1 LTDNKI
7 IPKLKD
13 PVNEF
18 LSDLFAEMP
27 IGKDFDFEKLVDTVI
42 AKDKFLHDSNGY
54 YIDKQIIFMELGTD
68 EMIKELFE
76 NSGYIEKSIN
86 KYKLTERG
94 ISAKELGGHKQFLI
108 FKKREIRSKKAEQT
122 QKIYFYLPILISI
135 LAILISGFMSWLS
148 YDLSKSKMAKAED
161 VACRLDTLQKHIE
174 LKQQKL
180 QSQVDSISNLF
191 LSKQKDTPTTKQ
203 KSGDKN

>member
-1 LTDNKI
+1 M
-7 IPKLKD
+7 KD

-18 LSDLFAEMP
+18 LSELFAEMP
-27 IGKDFDFEKLVDTVI
+27 IGKDFDFEKLVETVI

-86 KYKLTERG
+86 KYKITERG
-94 ISAKELGGHKQFLI
+94 ILAKDLGGHNQFII
-108 FKKREIRSKKAEQT
+108 FRTKELKAQKAH
-122 QKIYFYLPILISI
+122 QNSKIYYIPILITTI
-135 LAILISGFMSWLS
+135 GIFISGFISWLS
-148 YDLSKSKMAKAED
+148 YDLNKTKMGKAED
-161 VACRLDTLQKHIE
+161 VVCRLDTLQKHIE

-180 QSQVDSISNLF
+180 QSQLDSIFL
-191 LSKQKDTPTTKQ
+191 LSKQKPVDNKNSKTK
-203 KSGDKN
+203 N

>member
-1 LTDNKI
+1 MTENKI

-27 IGKDFDFEKLVDTVI
+27 IGKDFDFETVVDTVI

-54 YIDKQIIFMELGTD
+54 YLDKQIIFKELGTG

-94 ISAKELGGHKQFLI
+94 ILAKDLGGHNQFII
-108 FKKREIRSKKAEQT
+108 FRTKELKAQ
-122 QKIYFYLPILISI
+122 QADQNAKIYYIPIIITLLGIIISTS
-135 LAILISGFMSWLS
+135 ISVRSC
-148 YDLSKSKMAKAED
+148 YKSQKQTDCINKSIIK
-161 VACRLDTLQKHIE
+161 LDSQQSHISVV
-174 LKQQKL
+174 QQSL
-180 QSQVDSISNLF
+180 QSQVDSISNLL
-191 LSKQKDTPTTKQ
+191 LSKPVDTT
-203 KSGDKN
+203 GKN